1 MPRNDLLSK
10 DEQKRFDTPPQ
21 FTNAQKEYFFKLP
34 AELEERLNAF
44 DNDTSKVTFILLY
57 GYFRVTLYLL
67 KEHNQV

>member
-34 AELEERLNAF
+34 AELEEMSSEAQKSSVYNVKKLRIE
-44 DNDTSKVTFILLY
+44 T
-57 GYFRVTLYLL
+57 
-67 KEHNQV
+67 